1 MTMVEA
7 GFYIAPPLYSTT
19 TDSLFY
25 LELTVFADHVVG
37 SLCCLCCRDVI
48 EPSITA
54 VKKPLLPQ
62 VEG

>member
-1 MTMVEA
+1 MAMVEA
-7 GFYIAPPLYSTT
+7 GFYIGPPLYSTT
-19 TDSLFY
+19 TDSLLY

-37 SLCCLCCRDVI
+37 SLCCRDVI
-48 EPSITA
+48 EASITA